1 MLLFVHGGF
10 LKLIWWMKQLV
21 MENDG
26 VVLEEVLV
34 GRGGAK
40 NDEFDWK
47 VLKI

>member
-1 MLLFVHGGF
+1 
-10 LKLIWWMKQLV
+10 MKQLV

-40 NDEFDWK
+40 NDEFD
-47 VLKI
+47 